1 MMFPHFVRDLPE
13 KPYYLIFTER
23 SITIPGDERSQTNPG
38 HGYPESTEYSLAM
51 TAYEDEEKWEKEI
64 INLATRQ
71 VKFQAIRANPAK
83 VATTITVKVS

>member
-1 MMFPHFVRDLPE
+1 MFPHFVRDLPE

-23 SITIPGDERSQTNPG
+23 SITIPERSITIPG
-38 HGYPESTEYSLAM
+38 DESTEYSLAM